1 MMPSATEVRR
11 AARAVERYYVRT
23 FTRPFDEPFYRD
35 PLFLWGLALST
46 VGCLVFIVV
55 SAAMGEVHGVK
66 GAFEA
71 LVVVLYVPSS
81 LTWLI
86 FGGLGGSVRGARRG
100 WKEP

>member
-1 MMPSATEVRR
+1 MPSATEMHR
-11 AARAVERYYVRT
+11 AARAVKRYYVRT

-35 PLFLWGLALST
+35 QLFRWGFALST
-46 VGCLVFIVV
+46 VGCLVLIVV
-55 SAAMGEVHGVK
+55 STATGEVHGVE
-66 GAFEA
+66 GIFEA
-71 LVVVLYVPSS
+71 LVVVLYVPSW